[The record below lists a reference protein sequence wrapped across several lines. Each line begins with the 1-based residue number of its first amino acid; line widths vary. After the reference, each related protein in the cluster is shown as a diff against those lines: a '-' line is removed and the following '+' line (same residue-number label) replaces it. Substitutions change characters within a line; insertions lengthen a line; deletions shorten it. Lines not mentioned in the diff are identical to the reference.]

1 MDYSVA
7 QMSIQNVKLI
17 SRGWSYQIRSYLAI
31 NPAEELP
38 TARTCQRSMVN
49 EESAW
54 ATTSYQLQLSSFILV
69 YSIFHVCRI
78 LLFTGILV
86 SSILL
91 IAIEWL
97 EKRFGGMLA
106 NLASFDHLILTWN
119 RAAWNRMKFKR
130 VALGVALGVFLG
142 DDKGDKEHT
151 EPRRTTRRVSRI
163 GRTFGGCKGPKWES
177 KQSIESAHTATW
189 QIAYEG
195 GLSMSKRLSIGSD
208 FFWLLANCSTW
219 EGLLRLLAVYNGL
232 QSPHLQCRI
241 YTFDRI
247 VKLIDSPRIAVVG
260 ISKCLKFEMPEIQ
273 ITSNNLNGCFDVHSD
288 GCSLN
293 GIQNHIELNWNLQ
306 IYSIH

>member
-1 MDYSVA
+1 MRKALGRRIV
-7 QMSIQNVKLI
+7 
-17 SRGWSYQIRSYLAI
+17 I
-31 NPAEELP
+31 NYNYP
-38 TARTCQRSMVN
+38 R
-49 EESAW
+49 
-54 ATTSYQLQLSSFILV
+54 LSSF

-78 LLFTGILV
+78 LLFTGIL
-86 SSILL
+86 L
-91 IAIEWL
+91 IATEWL

-106 NLASFDHLILTWN
+106 NLASFDHLLLTWN
-119 RAAWNRMKFKR
+119 WAAWNRMKFKR
-130 VALGVALGVFLG
+130 VALGVPLGVFLG
-142 DDKGDKEHT
+142 DDKSDKEHT

-163 GRTFGGCKGPKWES
+163 GRMFGGCKGPKWES
-177 KQSIESAHTATW
+177 KQLIESAHTATW

-208 FFWLLANCSTW
+208 FFWLLANCPTW
-219 EGLLRLLAVYNGL
+219 EGLLRFLAVYNGL

-241 YTFDRI
+241 YTFERI

-273 ITSNNLNGCFDVHSD
+273 ITSNNLNGCSDVHSDGHSD